1 MIAFEYIFAPDDRN
15 GEPPEA
21 PRIVRATNV
30 DDAVQILFLRDLRI
44 RGVPGTVRVRRH
56 QTHDR
61 WLVRRFL
68 PPQ

>member
-1 MIAFEYIFAPDDRN
+1 VIAFEYIFAPDN
-15 GEPPEA
+15 GGLAPPEA
-21 PRIVRATNV
+21 PQIVRATNV

-44 RGVPGTVRVRRH
+44 LGVPGTLRVRRY

-68 PPQ
+68 PQ

>member
-1 MIAFEYIFAPDDRN
+1 VISFEYIFAPDDRAFA
-15 GEPPEA
+15 PPDA
-21 PRIVRATNV
+21 PGIVRATSV

-44 RGVPGTVRVRRH
+44 LGVPGTLRVRRY

-68 PPQ
+68 PQ